1 MDGNQ
6 LYMMTNKTQQ
16 ETGGQPELHPPGNTP
31 HRDVSDAQSYRWLW
45 LSLAAVLVL
54 GLLVIFTLPG
64 FINQPQPGA
73 ATPAPAA
80 VSTPAANAAANQAMQ
95 AWLQLRAKLELENV
109 SRWGEPEWSQAAAAA
124 DTGARLLAQRQFG
137 EAAANYTLAL
147 HTLEHLYA
155 GRDARLAKA
164 LAAGEQALA
173 DNAVE
178 SAVAQFEEVLAIDTQ
193 HAAATRGLARA
204 AVRADVL
211 QAMNTG
217 AQAEGSEDLAAAQHA
232 YQQAMSLD
240 GRYEPAIKAF
250 RRVTERQQDAAFR
263 DAMTRALTALDA
275 GQLNTAGKALAEA
288 AQLQPDAVVVADAQ
302 QRLAQAR
309 QQARLSRLRRD
320 AATQVAAE
328 NWQAAADLYT
338 QALSVDSSAGFAN
351 DGLARARERVQL
363 HRQFDHYL
371 DKPERVYSP
380 EPLANARQ
388 LLVAVSAAPAD
399 EPVLAKKIATL
410 QALVTQAGRPV
421 AVTLDSD
428 GATEVAI
435 YHVGKLGQ
443 FTRHRLEL
451 LPGSYTVVGTR
462 NGYRDVRK
470 TLLVSPG
477 SSAATLQIICG
488 EQI

>member
-1 MDGNQ
+1 MASDNS
-6 LYMMTNKTQQ
+6 
-16 ETGGQPELHPPGNTP
+16 QPALHPPGSTP
-31 HRDVSDAQSYRWLW
+31 RRDVPDTQSYRWLW

-54 GLLVIFTLPG
+54 GLLVIFALPG
-64 FINQPQPGA
+64 FVNQPQPGS
-73 ATPAPAA
+73 ATPAT
-80 VSTPAANAAANQAMQ
+80 VSTPAASAEANQAMQ

-109 SRWGEPEWSQAAAAA
+109 SRWGEPEWSQAAVSA
-124 DTGARLLAQRQFG
+124 DTAARLLAQRQFG

-147 HTLEHLYA
+147 QTLEQLYG

-164 LAAGEQALA
+164 LAAGDQALA

-178 SAVAQFEEVLAIDTQ
+178 SAVAQFEEVLAIEPQ
-193 HAAATRGLARA
+193 HAAANRGLARA
-204 AVRADVL
+204 AARADVL

-217 AQAEGSEDLAAAQHA
+217 AQAEGSGDLADAQRA
-232 YQQAMSLD
+232 YQQAVSLD
-240 GRYEPAIKAF
+240 GEYEPAVAALRQI
-250 RRVTERQQDAAFR
+250 TGRQQDAAFR

-275 GQLNTAGKALAEA
+275 GQLNAAGKALAEA
-288 AQLQPDAVVVADAQ
+288 AQLQPDAAVVADAQ
-302 QRLAQAR
+302 QRLGHAR
-309 QQARLSRLRRD
+309 QQARLGRLRRD

-338 QALSVDSSAGFAN
+338 QALSVDNSAGFAN
-351 DGLARARERVQL
+351 DGLVRARERVQL

-380 EPLANARQ
+380 EPLANARR
-388 LLVAVSAAPAD
+388 LLAAVSAAPAD

-410 QALVTQAGRPV
+410 QTLVTQAGRPV

-477 SSAATLQIICG
+477 SPAATLQIICG

>member
-6 LYMMTNKTQQ
+6 LYTMTDKP
-16 ETGGQPELHPPGNTP
+16 QPEFHPPGNTTQ
-31 HRDVSDAQSYRWLW
+31 RGVSDTPDYRWLW
-45 LSLAAVLVL
+45 LSLAVVLVL
-54 GLLVIFTLPG
+54 GLLVIFALPG
-64 FINQPQPGA
+64 FVNQPQPGS
-73 ATPAPAA
+73 ATPASAA
-80 VSTPAANAAANQAMQ
+80 VSTPAVNAEANQAMQ

-147 HTLEHLYA
+147 HTLEQLYA

-164 LAAGEQALA
+164 LAAGEQALV

-178 SAVAQFEEVLAIDTQ
+178 SAVEQFEEVLTIEPQ

-204 AVRADVL
+204 TVRRDVL
-211 QAMNTG
+211 QVVSTG
-217 AQAEGSEDLAAAQHA
+217 AQAEGSGDFAAAQRA
-232 YQQAMSLD
+232 YQQAVSLD
-240 GRYEPAIKAF
+240 GEYQPAVEALK
-250 RRVTERQQDAAFR
+250 RVTERQQDVVFR

-275 GQLNTAGKALAEA
+275 GQLNAAGKALAEA
-288 AQLQPDAVVVADAQ
+288 AQLQPDAAVVADAQ

-309 QQARLSRLRRD
+309 QQARLNRLRRD

-328 NWQAAADLYT
+328 NWQVAAELYT
-338 QALSVDSSAGFAN
+338 QALSVDSSAGFVN
-351 DGLARARERVQL
+351 DGLARARERVKL
-363 HRQFDHYL
+363 HKQFDHYL
-371 DKPERVYSP
+371 DKPARVYSP
-380 EPLANARQ
+380 EPLANARK
-388 LLVAVSAAPAD
+388 LLAAVSTAPAD
-399 EPVLAKKIATL
+399 EPVLAKKVAAL
-410 QALVTQAGRPV
+410 QTLVTQAGVPV

-428 GATEVAI
+428 GATEVVI

-470 TLLVSPG
+470 TLSVSPG
-477 SSAATLQIICG
+477 SSAVALQIICG

>member
-1 MDGNQ
+1 MASD
-6 LYMMTNKTQQ
+6 KSQQ
-16 ETGGQPELHPPGNTP
+16 ETGVQPELHPPGKTP
-31 HRDVSDAQSYRWLW
+31 HRDVSDTQSYRWLW
-45 LSLAAVLVL
+45 LSLAAILVL
-54 GLLVIFTLPG
+54 GLLVIFALPG
-64 FINQPQPGA
+64 LVNQPQPGPETSAPVAVNTQA
-73 ATPAPAA
+73 A
-80 VSTPAANAAANQAMQ
+80 STEANQAMQ

-147 HTLEHLYA
+147 HTLEQLYA

-164 LAAGEQALA
+164 LAAGKQALA

-178 SAVAQFEEVLAIDTQ
+178 SAVAQFEQVLAIEPQ
-193 HAAATRGLARA
+193 HAAATHGLARA

-211 QAMNTG
+211 QAVNTG
-217 AQAEGSEDLAAAQHA
+217 EQAEGSEDFATAQHA
-232 YQQAMSLD
+232 YQQAVSLD
-240 GRYEPAIKAF
+240 GNYEPAVEAL
-250 RRVTERQQDAAFR
+250 RRVTEHQEDVVFR

-275 GQLNTAGKALAEA
+275 GQLNAAGKALAEA
-288 AQLQPDAVVVADAQ
+288 AQLQPDAAVVADAQ
-302 QRLAQAR
+302 QRLARER
-309 QQARLSRLRRD
+309 QQARLGRLRRD

-363 HRQFDHYL
+363 HKQFDHYL
-371 DKPERVYSP
+371 DKPARVYSP

-388 LLVAVSAAPAD
+388 LLAAVSAAPVD
-399 EPVLAKKIATL
+399 EPVLAKKVAAL
-410 QALVTQAGRPV
+410 QTLVTQAGRPV

-470 TLLVSPG
+470 TLSVSPG
-477 SSAATLQIICG
+477 SSAVALQIICG